1 MPNWIKIVLASAVV
15 AAVVGPL
22 AAWGVDVLRSPGTS
36 AYRVE
41 ITGRLMALEPACSND
56 AQPSMEIW
64 LLAQHEALDRRFL
77 DISFFGLMRKYRLLG
92 GGFRNGKR
100 WPEVRYAVVRL
111 NSLLQIIS
119 RENAAGG
126 TENKDDNN
134 GEIHNLLNILR
145 AAYGL
150 DACPT

>member
-1 MPNWIKIVLASAVV
+1 MPNWIKIVLASTVIAS
-15 AAVVGPL
+15 VVGPL
-22 AAWGVDVLRSPGTS
+22 AAWGVDVLRSPGIS
-36 AYRVE
+36 EYQEE

-64 LLAQHEALDRRFL
+64 LSAQHEALDRRFSDL
-77 DISFFGLMRKYRLLG
+77 SFFGLMRKYHLLG
-92 GGFRNGKR
+92 GGFKNGKK
-100 WPEVRYAVVRL
+100 WPAVRYAVVRL

-126 TENKDDNN
+126 TEDKADNN
-134 GEIHNLLNILR
+134 NEIHNLLNILR

-150 DACPT
+150 DVCP